1 MQRIN
6 VSDVARLLYL
16 HAMHYQTGN
25 TEQDQDYHQ
34 CQHHTRME
42 INIFA
47 PKCRKKL
54 FGNDKNSPFN
64 SITIQRF
71 VIHCIFMK
79 FACSLL
85 M

>member
-16 HAMHYQTGN
+16 HAMHYQAGN
-25 TEQDQDYHQ
+25 TKQDQDYHQ

-47 PKCRKKL
+47 PKCKQ
-54 FGNDKNSPFN
+54 NY
-64 SITIQRF
+64 SITIKIVFFLIQSQL
-71 VIHCIFMK
+71 K
-79 FACSLL
+79 DS
-85 M
+85 